1 MGAIVCTVRNFL
13 DTIIDIVGIKSGILL
28 SRMTV
33 IDILKGRDPDFDLLE
48 EEFDQDIRIRS
59 ETYEDHIRYVRIKI
73 GNLKP
78 EMQHPFLWADR
89 LVELDREGHQAFS
102 VLLFLNL
109 LANIR
114 GKRLTLTISHS
125 GNAPWYAVRT
135 RYWGNTNMGRPSTA
149 KSSYI
154 PAGRRRMGRRY
165 PTGTV
170 V

>member
-102 VLLFLNL
+102 VLKAFSESARKYPGQKIDPNDITFWKCSL
-109 LANIR
+109 
-114 GKRLTLTISHS
+114 
-125 GNAPWYAVRT
+125 VR
-135 RYWGNTNMGRPSTA
+135 R
-149 KSSYI
+149 
-154 PAGRRRMGRRY
+154 
-165 PTGTV
+165 
-170 V
+170 